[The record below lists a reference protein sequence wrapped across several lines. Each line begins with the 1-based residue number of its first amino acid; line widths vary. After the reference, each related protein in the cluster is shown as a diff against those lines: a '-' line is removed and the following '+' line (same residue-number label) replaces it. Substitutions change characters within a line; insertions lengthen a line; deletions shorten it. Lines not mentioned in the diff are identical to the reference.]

1 MHDRHTP
8 SAYVVI
14 GQRNRGRLVV
24 VFQYCGIM
32 FQLVNEGKFDLV
44 ALELDNGAHFAAGI
58 APGNVSATTSNT
70 ASRIATP
77 YHGNRGTCRFRQP
90 KPCTPAEK
98 LSLEHLPPPL
108 RKLRNAACYYPSC
121 KLRSLFLANVY
132 LRPAS
137 ATIF

>member
-32 FQLVNEGKFDLV
+32 FQLVNEGKFDSV

-58 APGNVSATTSNT
+58 APRDVSATTPNT
-70 ASRIATP
+70 ASRIAGP
-77 YHGNRGTCRFRQP
+77 NHGNGSTRRFGQP
-90 KPCTPAEK
+90 KPGTPAEK
-98 LSLEHLPPPL
+98 LSLVEHLPSAQERPK
-108 RKLRNAACYYPSC
+108 RGGYFPSRAV
-121 KLRSLFLANVY
+121 RSFFRANVY